1 MPVAPHPETC
11 PSPPHDPH
19 VVTTRHISR
28 CYQCPIKYQSFLG
41 LFFVYFLLMMGIKFS
56 QSAVTGYNH
65 NKKFWLT
72 APYVASQWLS
82 GKESVCNAGDA
93 GDTSLISGSGR
104 SPGGGH
110 GNPLQYSWWEKPM
123 DRGAWR
129 AMVHRVVESDM
140 TEATEH
146 I

>member
-1 MPVAPHPETC
+1 M
-11 PSPPHDPH
+11 
-19 VVTTRHISR
+19 
-28 CYQCPIKYQSFLG
+28 
-41 LFFVYFLLMMGIKFS
+41 
-56 QSAVTGYNH
+56 
-65 NKKFWLT
+65 
-72 APYVASQWLS
+72 ASQWLS
-82 GKESVCNAGDA
+82 GKESACNAGDA

-123 DRGAWR
+123 DKGAWR

-146 I
+146 IQLIKRKRITNSDKFLAGKKFQS